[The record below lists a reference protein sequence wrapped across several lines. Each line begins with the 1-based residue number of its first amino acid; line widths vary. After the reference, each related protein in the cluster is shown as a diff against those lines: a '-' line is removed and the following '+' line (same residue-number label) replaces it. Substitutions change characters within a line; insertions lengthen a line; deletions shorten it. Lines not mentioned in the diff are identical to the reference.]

1 MSVEV
6 IMRKL
11 HHRLDFLKRTEMAV
25 VNTYIKKR
33 EEHRVTE
40 WKKLYTG
47 GLYLMQKLQTKLKE
61 TGHGRL

>member
-6 IMRKL
+6 NMHKL
-11 HHRLDFLKRTEMAV
+11 HHRLDFLKRTEMA
-25 VNTYIKKR
+25 YFKKR

-40 WKKLYTG
+40 WRKLYTG

>member
-11 HHRLDFLKRTEMAV
+11 HHRLEFLKRTEMA
-25 VNTYIKKR
+25 YFKKR

-40 WKKLYTG
+40 WRKLYTG